1 MDIKTV
7 LSPAFIERAK
17 EYSTRFTGGLK
28 AAQRLPLLLE
38 RSQVAEPVRETAMR
52 MLETHLDTATQTET
66 NERSELNFQ
75 DPAFSQF
82 VRYLQEIA
90 AHSKHVLTPV
100 RDLIETCLA
109 VKPEHLKMQTLRG
122 MLA

>member
-1 MDIKTV
+1 MDIRTV

-28 AAQRLPLLLE
+28 AAQRLPLLLK
-38 RSQVAEPVRETAMR
+38 RSRAAEPARVTAVR
-52 MLETHLDTATQTET
+52 MLEAHLDTATQTET
-66 NERSELNFQ
+66 SERSELNFQ
-75 DPAFSQF
+75 DPTFSQF
-82 VRYLQEIA
+82 MRYLQEIA

-100 RDLIETCLA
+100 RELIDTCLA
-109 VKPEHLKMQTLRG
+109 VNPRHLKMQTLRG